1 MTTAAVKALPEPF
14 RSGRPSRYDWTESPI
29 TWTKPEGMTSN
40 HHCAPYGFREA
51 AGHPEP
57 GSSKGAQLNP
67 AGDFYGRRQVSTPV
81 DSSRAEI
88 ASGRR
93 GMPKGAHTGLS
104 SAG

>member
-1 MTTAAVKALPEPF
+1 MTTAAVKALPAPF
-14 RSGRPSRYDWTESPI
+14 RIGCPSPHDRTESPI
-29 TWTKPEGMTSN
+29 TWTKPEGMTAN
-40 HHCAPYGFREA
+40 HRCAPFGFREA
-51 AGHPEP
+51 AGHSEP

-81 DSSRAEI
+81 DSLRSEI